1 MNKKENIIIEKIIKY
16 KYSIVI
22 VISFLLYAQVIFFG
36 YVKLDDIA
44 IIEGKQSILSDIS
57 KIDEVFSTDAFL
69 REQGSFYRPLQTL
82 TFMIESQFVGAAPWL
97 YHLNNVIIHSIN
109 SAFVLWL
116 FITLGFNQKKSLF
129 LALLFSV
136 HPLFTHAV
144 AWVPSRNDLLL
155 ISFLIPS
162 FIFYIK
168 YLNTNKIKYIL
179 FHFLLFL
186 LSVFTK
192 ETAMAFPGICLM
204 YLYFIHSKN
213 DKTKKYLKL
222 SLLLSTRNL
231 TNVAIWIA
239 IILSAILARSATLGL
254 DISSTEFGFA
264 SLMKNISIIP
274 ELFSKLVVPYDQP
287 VLSNFNTVKT
297 IIGVVLIAAT
307 VVWIAVKKK
316 KDWGMIAFSLTWFF
330 LFIIPGSMYRH
341 SYADFFY
348 DYLDHRAYLPMIGI
362 FIFLNYMIPD
372 KLFDFSKKAVAILLI
387 LILSAASALSFGQS
401 KHYKDPIRFWF
412 KAIKDNPYKA
422 GFYLS
427 LGKSLLK
434 EDKYKTAQKVLM
446 KGIHLMPHEK
456 NFYLY
461 LGEINF
467 KLKEFDQSIKYLNQY
482 LKIYPGDNDIIGNL
496 GGAYANSNRYDEAF
510 SVWLNGLN
518 VIPEYQKKEDII
530 RNIVLLALNRGKL
543 QMAYDHAKML
553 VNSPKNAKVKYDAFV
568 RYAEFLRSQMKL
580 QEAEEILLES
590 ITMNP
595 QNWFA
600 YYVLGNVYLMQNQY
614 NKAVQQ
620 WNSAIEIDPNNI
632 NVSKA
637 LHHFYTNVQ
646 PDKDKAKF
654 FENKMDQL
662 NNN

>member
-1 MNKKENIIIEKIIKY
+1 MNNNENIIVDKIMKY
-16 KYSIVI
+16 KYFIVVFI
-22 VISFLLYAQVIFFG
+22 PFLLYAQLIFFG

-44 IIEGKQSILSDIS
+44 IIEGKQSILNDIS
-57 KIDEVFSTDAFL
+57 QIEEVFSTDAFL
-69 REQGSFYRPLQTL
+69 REKGSFYRPFQTL
-82 TFMIESQFVGAAPWL
+82 TFMIESQFVGATPWL

-129 LALLFSV
+129 LSLLFSV

-155 ISFLIPS
+155 IFFLIPA

-168 YLNTNKIKYIL
+168 YLKTNKIRFIV

-204 YLYFIHSKN
+204 YYYFIHNKN
-213 DKTKKYLKL
+213 KKKIT
-222 SLLLSTRNL
+222 LLFTASYL
-231 TNVAIWIA
+231 TNLAVWIA
-239 IILSAILARSATLGL
+239 IILSAILARLATLGFEV
-254 DISSTEFGFA
+254 SSTEFGFT

-274 ELFSKLVVPYDQP
+274 ELFSKFVVPYDQP
-287 VLSNFNTVKT
+287 VLSNFDTIKT
-297 IIGVVLIAAT
+297 IIGIVLIAAT
-307 VVWIAVKKK
+307 VVWISIKKK
-316 KDWGMIAFSLTWFF
+316 KDWSMIAFSLTWFF

-372 KLFDFSKKAVAILLI
+372 KFFDFSKKAVAIILI
-387 LILSAASALSFGQS
+387 LILSVPSALTVRQS
-401 KHYKDPIRFWF
+401 NHYKDPIRFWF

-427 LGKSLLK
+427 LGKSLMK

-446 KGIHLMPHEK
+446 KGIHLMPNEK

-467 KLKEFDQSIKYLNQY
+467 KLNEFDQSIKYLNQY
-482 LKIYPGDNDIIGNL
+482 LKIDPRDQDIIGNL
-496 GGAYANSNRYDEAF
+496 GGAYANSQKYDEAF
-510 SVWLNGLN
+510 SVWLNGLKL
-518 VIPEYQKKEDII
+518 IPEYQKKEDII
-530 RNIVLLALNRGKL
+530 RNIVSLAVNRGRM
-543 QMAYDHAKML
+543 QMAYDYAKML
-553 VNSPKNAKVKYDAFV
+553 VNSPKNINLKYDAYV
-568 RYAEFLRSQMKL
+568 RYADVLRQQNSFK
-580 QEAEEILLES
+580 ESENILIES

-595 QNWFA
+595 QSWFA
-600 YYVLGNVYLMQNQY
+600 YYVLGNVYIMQNQY
-614 NKAVQQ
+614 SKAVQQ
-620 WNSAIEIDPNNI
+620 WNKAIEVAPSNI
-632 NVSKA
+632 NAYRA

-646 PDKDKAKF
+646 PDKDKAKIF
-654 FENKMDQL
+654 KNKLDQL
-662 NNN
+662 NTN